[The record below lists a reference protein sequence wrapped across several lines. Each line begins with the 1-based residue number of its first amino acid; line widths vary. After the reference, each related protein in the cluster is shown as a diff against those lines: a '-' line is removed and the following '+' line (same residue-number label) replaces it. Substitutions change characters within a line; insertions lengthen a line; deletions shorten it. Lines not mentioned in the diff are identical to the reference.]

1 MSVGSESSTLPRE
14 HNSNLIIYGKEHL
27 FYATDQSE
35 ISFFLCHLLLNIE
48 KKIKFWTPGR

>member
-1 MSVGSESSTLPRE
+1 MSVGSESSTLSRE